1 MVLARAMAVA
11 VGLLAGLLCA
21 TATAFADACDA
32 DGYAG
37 AKRVVTT
44 PKASGY
50 NVTAVYGEGVYHV
63 SRCDA
68 AGDLVEG
75 QTVAPITEPGGDV
88 ALVPSSY
95 STPRGTGSVLYGDP
109 RDPRWARAWAAGGE
123 RVKDSVLPPPPGV
136 DVEVPEELPAPP
148 GRVAPPGRG
157 TPLGRVARLGRVAPP
172 GRVAPLGRV
181 ARLGRVAPPGRGAA
195 PARDGAGGGAGGAV
209 RAAQTGDACRVGAF
223 VRFGVLA
230 FWPAR
235 RYSYRINGASF
246 GGIAATRSSIV
257 AGHRAWDD
265 TRNDCGFGDQ
275 SNITTRYL
283 GRTTRKA
290 RSNADGASVIDKGEV
305 GNITRCG
312 RSTVAVAC
320 SWLQPGPADR
330 PFTENDQRYD
340 DDYKFT
346 NSGSLGGSYDY
357 QHIATHESGHSIG
370 LDHTSA
376 SRWLTMYPQAPSG
389 STIWRTLG
397 LGDVLGM
404 RNIYP

>member
-1 MVLARAMAVA
+1 VMVLARAITVVVA
-11 VGLLAGLLCA
+11 GLLAGLLGAHA
-21 TATAFADACDA
+21 TAYADACDA
-32 DGYAG
+32 GGYTG
-37 AKRVVTT
+37 AERVVTT
-44 PKASGY
+44 PGPSGY

-63 SRCDA
+63 SRCDDD
-68 AGDLVEG
+68 GDLIEG
-75 QTVAPITEPGGDV
+75 QTVAPISEPGGGV
-88 ALVPSSY
+88 ALVPSTY

-136 DVEVPEELPAPP
+136 DVEVPEELPGPP
-148 GRVAPPGRG
+148 GRGAPLGRGAWPGAGAPPGRG
-157 TPLGRVARLGRVAPP
+157 SASARN
-172 GRVAPLGRV
+172 
-181 ARLGRVAPPGRGAA
+181 GADA
-195 PARDGAGGGAGGAV
+195 IVGGGV
-209 RAAQTGDACRVGAF
+209 RAAQAGDACRNGAF
-223 VRFGVLA
+223 VRFGALA
-230 FWPAR
+230 RWPSR

-246 GGIAATRSSIV
+246 GGIAETRSSIV
-257 AGHRAWDD
+257 AGHRAWDN

-275 SNITTRYL
+275 NNITTRYL

-290 RSNADGASVIDKGEV
+290 SSNADGASVIDKGEV

-330 PFTENDQRYD
+330 PFAENDQRYD
-340 DDYKFT
+340 DDYRFT

>member
-1 MVLARAMAVA
+1 MMVLARAIAVA
-11 VGLLAGLLCA
+11 VGLFAGLIGTHA
-21 TATAFADACDA
+21 AAYADACDTDA
-32 DGYAG
+32 YTG
-37 AKRVVTT
+37 AERVVTT
-44 PKASGY
+44 PGASGY
-50 NVTAVYGEGVYHV
+50 RVTAVYGEGVYHV
-63 SRCDA
+63 SRCDT
-68 AGDLVEG
+68 AGDLIEG
-75 QTVAPITEPGGDV
+75 QTVAPISEPNGDV
-88 ALVPSSY
+88 ALVPSTY

-136 DVEVPEELPAPP
+136 DVDVPDELPAPP
-148 GRVAPPGRG
+148 GRGASLGLRAQGPPGSG
-157 TPLGRVARLGRVAPP
+157 
-172 GRVAPLGRV
+172 APLGR
-181 ARLGRVAPPGRGAA
+181 GAPL
-195 PARDGAGGGAGGAV
+195 ARDPSSARNGASGVAGDGV
-209 RAAQTGDACRVGAF
+209 RAAQASDACRNGSF

-230 FWPAR
+230 RWPAR

-246 GGIAATRSSIV
+246 GGIAETRSSIV
-257 AGHRAWDD
+257 AGHRAWDN

-275 SNITTRYL
+275 NNITTRYL

-290 RSNADGASVIDKGEV
+290 SSNADGASVIDKGEV

-340 DDYKFT
+340 DDYRFT
-346 NSGSLGGSYDY
+346 NSGSLGGTYDY
-357 QHIATHESGHSIG
+357 QHIATHESGHSLG
-370 LDHTSA
+370 LDHSSA

-389 STIWRTLG
+389 STIWRTLA

>member
-1 MVLARAMAVA
+1 MVLARAVAVA
-11 VGLLAGLLCA
+11 VGLLAGLIGTHA
-21 TATAFADACDA
+21 AAYADACDTNA
-32 DGYAG
+32 YTG
-37 AKRVVTT
+37 AERVVTT

-68 AGDLVEG
+68 AGDLIEG
-75 QTVAPITEPGGDV
+75 QTVAPITEPDGDV
-88 ALVPSSY
+88 ALVPSTY

-109 RDPRWARAWAAGGE
+109 RDPRWARAWAAAGE

-136 DVEVPEELPAPP
+136 DVDVPDELP
-148 GRVAPPGRG
+148 G
-157 TPLGRVARLGRVAPP
+157 
-172 GRVAPLGRV
+172 
-181 ARLGRVAPPGRGAA
+181 PPGRGASLGRRTPLGGGTPLGSGA
-195 PARDGAGGGAGGAV
+195 LGRGATARDEAGGAV
-209 RAAQTGDACRVGAF
+209 RAAQASDACRNGSF

-230 FWPAR
+230 CWPAR

-246 GGIAATRSSIV
+246 GGIAETRRSLV
-257 AGHRAWDD
+257 AGHRAWDN
-265 TRNDCGFGDQ
+265 TRNDCGFGDR
-275 SNITTRYL
+275 SNITTSYL
-283 GRTTRKA
+283 GLTTRKA

-340 DDYKFT
+340 DDYRFT
-346 NSGSLGGSYDY
+346 NSGSLGGRYDY

-370 LDHTSA
+370 LDHSSA